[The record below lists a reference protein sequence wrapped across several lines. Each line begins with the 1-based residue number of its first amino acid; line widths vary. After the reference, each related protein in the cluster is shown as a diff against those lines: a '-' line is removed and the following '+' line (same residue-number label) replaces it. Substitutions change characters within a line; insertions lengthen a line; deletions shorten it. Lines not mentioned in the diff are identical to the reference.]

1 MLLRAEDT
9 VVLIIDVQQK
19 LAPVIHQSDKVVARV
34 RWLGEIANELNV
46 PILVTEQYP
55 KGLGISVDELAGV
68 IENAQVIEKMHFSA
82 MQEPNFTSALADMER
97 NQVVLMGMETHV
109 CILQTAI
116 DLISTGKQVYVVEDA
131 VSSRRDSDKQA
142 ALHRL
147 RQAGAIIITSEMAAY
162 EWLHRSGTDTF
173 RHITKNWI
181 RG

>member
-1 MLLRAEDT
+1 
-9 VVLIIDVQQK
+9 
-19 LAPVIHQSDKVVARV
+19 
-34 RWLGEIANELNV
+34 
-46 PILVTEQYP
+46 
-55 KGLGISVDELAGV
+55 
-68 IENAQVIEKMHFSA
+68 
-82 MQEPNFTSALADMER
+82 MQEPNFTSALADMDR

-173 RHITKNWI
+173 RHITKTGLGAKLAVKQSTSVNKSLIDSLGDQRILAVARKI
-181 RG
+181 RLSNCGLLRSLLLYLVL

>member
-68 IENAQVIEKMHFSA
+68 IENAGLSRK
-82 MQEPNFTSALADMER
+82 
-97 NQVVLMGMETHV
+97 
-109 CILQTAI
+109 CILVPCKN
-116 DLISTGKQVYVVEDA
+116 LI
-131 VSSRRDSDKQA
+131 
-142 ALHRL
+142 LPL
-147 RQAGAIIITSEMAAY
+147 
-162 EWLHRSGTDTF
+162 L
-173 RHITKNWI
+173 
-181 RG
+181 